1 MLYSVKGDTLSK
13 TTNGETF
20 HMPVNFL
27 ANLAD
32 TQVTGDYVLL
42 GGVPIE
48 NVTLVKY
55 EERCAEQETYNAFAK
70 QVADK
75 QRVVNEHVIIEGCN
89 DLDASVCQLFADQCV
104 ILLARMRVVLN
115 DRRASES
122 VKSAKIDDLYIEL
135 RNAASNC
142 KSMIK

>member
-75 QRVVNEHVIIEGCN
+75 QRVVNEHVIVEGCN

-115 DRRASES
+115 NRRMSEAG
-122 VKSAKIDDLYIEL
+122 KSMEVENLYIEL
-135 RNAASNC
+135 REVVRTC
-142 KSMIK
+142 KALIK